1 MKKVYI
7 IVALLTVAFV
17 GAFAIW
23 NMVPQTVAVLPD
35 IEKITVRKS
44 ARKLELYHNGKIVKS
59 YTIALGRNPVGH
71 KQREGDSKTPEGK
84 YFIAY
89 HNPKSSYH
97 LSLKISYPDEQDKLN
112 AKKMGVSAGGDIMIH
127 GLPNRAPFLGRF
139 HNLTDWTQGCI
150 AVNNY
155 EIEEIYSAVKDGTP
169 IEILP

>member
-7 IVALLTVAFV
+7 IAALLTVASV

-23 NMVPQTVAVLPD
+23 NMAPQTVAVLSD
-35 IEKITVRKS
+35 VDKITVRKS

-59 YTIALGRNPVGH
+59 YTIALGKNPVGH
-71 KQREGDSKTPEGK
+71 KQMEGDSKTPEGK

-155 EIEEIYSAVKDGTP
+155 EIEEIYAAVKDGTP

>member
-1 MKKVYI
+1 MKIFYI
-7 IVALLTVAFV
+7 SLALLGVI
-17 GAFAIW
+17 AIGVLAAW
-23 NMVPQTVAVLPD
+23 NWAPQPVSTLP
-35 IEKITVRKS
+35 KIDKIVVRKA
-44 ARKLELYHNGKIVKS
+44 ARKLELYHNGKIVKT

-71 KQREGDSKTPEGK
+71 KQQEGDSKTPEGK

-112 AKKMGVSAGGDIMIH
+112 AQKMGVSAGGNIMIH

-155 EIEEIYSAVKDGTP
+155 EIEEIYAAVKDKTP

>member
-7 IVALLTVAFV
+7 IAALLTVASV

-23 NMVPQTVAVLPD
+23 NMAPQTVAVLPD
-35 IEKITVRKS
+35 VDKITVRKS

-59 YTIALGRNPVGH
+59 YTIALGKNPIGH
-71 KQREGDSKTPEGK
+71 KQMEGDSKTPEGK

-97 LSLKISYPDEQDKLN
+97 LSLKISYPDEQDKFN

-155 EIEEIYSAVKDGTP
+155 EIEEIYAAVKDGTP